1 MTPAMHRSLQCGI
14 LGAASLLVPEAGR
27 AEWMREWHAELW
39 HARESGAADERELS
53 RVCLGSFKDALC
65 LRRIARKE
73 RAPAHQF
80 RGSAAQCLM
89 ALTAVLAVSYGI
101 SIVLPG
107 VCAESHPSR
116 YRVNPGLIMIKNGS
130 PIDDSVATVAVEK
143 YRIWKAS
150 RQRFFD
156 GFAFYRMKRD
166 RVMVSTNGAEGWNVA
181 HASLNLFW
189 MLGLPVRFMATEGEA
204 EGETPGV
211 VLSDE
216 TWKRNFGG
224 NAQIAG
230 SVVRIGGHEVRVIGV
245 AAEGGWR
252 LPGQVDAWLLEP
264 DAENT
269 GIGYVIAHLTRLG
282 KQEMSSDQM
291 SIGSDSDDP
300 TEQLSAVMFND
311 RTMGP
316 WPLFVMAVMLAFLAL
331 PAITSV
337 SLGEYN
343 FSEHRPSWKS
353 TVRRWSFLLAKIVLL
368 LPVVYFV
375 SLDVSYWNTVS
386 YSVSAQYVQLIS
398 SFSMCLFGLR
408 WALLDQRQRCPVCL
422 KRVTNPASVGLA
434 GRTFLA
440 WNGTEMICTSGHTLL
455 HVPGLPTS
463 WFETQ
468 RWMYLDTSWKFL
480 FAG

>member
-14 LGAASLLVPEAGR
+14 LGVASLLVPEEGR
-27 AEWMREWHAELW
+27 ADWMREWRAELW
-39 HARESGAADERELS
+39 HAREDGAADERELS
-53 RVCLGSFKDALC
+53 RICMGSFRDALC
-65 LRRIARKE
+65 LRRIAWKQ
-73 RAPAHQF
+73 HGSTHVF
-80 RGSAAQCLM
+80 RGSALQCLM
-89 ALTAVLAVSYGI
+89 ALAAVLAVSYWI
-101 SIVLPG
+101 SLVLPG
-107 VCAESHPSR
+107 VCAESHPAR

-130 PIDDSVATVAVEK
+130 SIDDSVATVAVEK

-166 RVMVSTNGAEGWNVA
+166 RVMMGANGAEGWNVA

-189 MLGLPVRFMATEGEA
+189 MLGLPVRLMATAGDA
-204 EGETPGV
+204 EGATPGV
-211 VLSDE
+211 VLSE
-216 TWKRNFGG
+216 EIWKRDFGG
-224 NAQIAG
+224 NPQLAG
-230 SVVRIGGHEVRVIGV
+230 SVVRIGTRAAKVIGV
-245 AAEGGWR
+245 ASEGGWR

-264 DAENT
+264 DEENA
-269 GIGYVIAHLTRLG
+269 GVGYVIAHLTKLG
-282 KQEMSSDQM
+282 KDEMSSDRVE
-291 SIGSDSDDP
+291 IGSNSDDAM
-300 TEQLSAVMFND
+300 EQLSAVTFGD

-343 FSEHRPSWKS
+343 FSDHRPSWTS
-353 TVRRWSFLLAKIVLL
+353 TLRRWSFLIAKIVLL
-368 LPVVYFV
+368 LPVVYFA
-375 SLDVSYWNTVS
+375 SLDLAYWNTVS
-386 YSVSAQYVQLIS
+386 YSISAQYVQLIS

-422 KRVTNPASVGLA
+422 KRVTNPATVGLA

>member
-14 LGAASLLVPEAGR
+14 LSAASLLVPGPER
-27 AEWMREWHAELW
+27 AEWTYEWRAELW
-39 HARESGAADERELS
+39 HAHEDGAADEQELT
-53 RVCLGSFKDALC
+53 RICLGSFKDALC
-65 LRRIARKE
+65 LRRIAWKQQG
-73 RAPAHQF
+73 PAHLF
-80 RGSAAQCLM
+80 RGSALQCLM
-89 ALTAVLAVSYGI
+89 ALVAVLAVSYWI
-101 SIVLPG
+101 STVLPG
-107 VCAESHPSR
+107 VSAESHPAR
-116 YRVNPGLIMIKNGS
+116 YRVNPGLIMIQNGS

-143 YRIWKAS
+143 YRAWKA
-150 RQRFFD
+150 RRRLYFD

-166 RVMVSTNGAEGWNVA
+166 SVMMGAGGAEGWNVA

-189 MLGLPVRFMATEGEA
+189 MLGLPVRFMSGEGDV
-204 EGETPGV
+204 PGV
-211 VLSDE
+211 VLSEE
-216 TWKRNFGG
+216 TWKRDFGG
-224 NAQIAG
+224 NAEIAG
-230 SVVRIGGHEVRVIGV
+230 SMVRIGGREARVIGV

-264 DAENT
+264 DQENA
-269 GIGYVIAHLTRLG
+269 GVGYVIAHLTKLG
-282 KQEMSSDQM
+282 REEMLGDRVE
-291 SIGSDSDDP
+291 IGSNSDDA
-300 TEQLSAVMFND
+300 TEQLSAVTFGD

-316 WPLFVMAVMLAFLAL
+316 WPLFVMAVILAFLAL

-353 TVRRWSFLLAKIVLL
+353 TVRRWSFLIAKIALL

-375 SLDVSYWNTVS
+375 SLDLAYWNTVS